1 VKSFGGPPSVNVDF
15 LDPSLKQPSV
25 TKFNLAFEQELPI
38 KGVIASAE
46 VIRTRDNNAILYK
59 NLNLGP
65 TTKTGLDGRELY
77 YNAQGY
83 DQNCWN
89 SATGGAVS
97 SCQSVGVI
105 SRSLRNQS
113 FNNVIA
119 ATNTEGGGSTAATLS
134 LRQPANL
141 GLGWAVAYTKTSAT
155 EVSPLTSSVANSNWN
170 GRMIFNPNED
180 VASNANYLVR
190 DRINAGFT
198 WSQAF
203 LGNRKTTVGL
213 FYEGRQGKPYS
224 WTYGNDLNGDGVS
237 GNDLMYIP
245 KGPSSGEVVFR
256 GGAAEEAAFW
266 QIVNGN
272 PDLASAKG
280 GVVKRNA
287 SFSPWTNS
295 FDLRLSQELPGFTA
309 KHRGFLTLDFLNVGN
324 LLNRRWGRIYEG
336 AFPLN
341 RNFVYSNG
349 VDAQGRYIYSLRPE
363 GVTALSTRQ
372 LAGESQYAIQVTAR
386 YEF

>member
-1 VKSFGGPPSVNVDF
+1 
-15 LDPSLKQPSV
+15 
-25 TKFNLAFEQELPI
+25 
-38 KGVIASAE
+38 
-46 VIRTRDNNAILYK
+46 
-59 NLNLGP
+59 
-65 TTKTGLDGRELY
+65 
-77 YNAQGY
+77 
-83 DQNCWN
+83 
-89 SATGGAVS
+89 
-97 SCQSVGVI
+97 
-105 SRSLRNQS
+105 
-113 FNNVIA
+113 
-119 ATNTEGGGSTAATLS
+119 
-134 LRQPANL
+134 
-141 GLGWAVAYTKTSAT
+141 
-155 EVSPLTSSVANSNWN
+155 
-170 GRMIFNPNED
+170 MIFNPNED

-203 LGNRKTTVGL
+203 LGNRKTTIGL

-245 KGPSSGEVVFR
+245 KGPGSGEVVFR

-266 QIVNGN
+266 QIVNDN
-272 PDLASAKG
+272 PDLGSAKG

-309 KHRGFLTLDFLNVGN
+309 KHRGFLILDFLNVGN
-324 LLNRRWGRIYEG
+324 LLNRKWGHIYEG